1 MASSKRLRPDDLAA
15 HVATLLLRHEL
26 PRRQVALALSG
37 GLDSVVLFHLLLDLR
52 QPLGFDFSAFHVH
65 HGLSPRADR
74 WEAFCAGLCAAH
86 GIPFEARRVD
96 VSRKPGESLEAAAR
110 EARYRALASASADLL
125 LLAQHLDDQAE
136 TLLLQ
141 LLRGAG
147 AKGLAAM
154 PEARRS
160 GDKILLR
167 PLLDVPR
174 DTLRE
179 YAKVRGLAWEEDE
192 SNEDVGFDRNFL
204 RHEVFPVLERRFPA
218 YRQTL
223 GRASRHLAETA
234 HLLDELA
241 QLDGRQG
248 IRDGMLDGE
257 LLRQLSFPRAKN
269 LLRHYLAQRQ
279 VPLPDT
285 SRLEEAVRQLREAGE
300 GAHVRVR
307 FGDYEIRRYRG
318 WVDGARRSPDFPSE
332 MRTPWGGEDELAL
345 PGVRLCFERVEG
357 TGIRL
362 EALAAQPVTI
372 RARQGGERF
381 RPACGRPSRS
391 LKNLLQEAAIPPWR
405 RENLPLLFCGEDLVW
420 VPEIGID
427 CRYWASPG
435 EAGVIV
441 RVSDAV

>member
-285 SRLEEAVRQLREAGE
+285 SRLEEAVRQLREAGRGPTSACASAITRFAAT
-300 GAHVRVR
+300 GA
-307 FGDYEIRRYRG
+307 GSMEQ
-318 WVDGARRSPDFPSE
+318 GAPRIFHRKC
-332 MRTPWGGEDELAL
+332 GL
-345 PGVRLCFERVEG
+345 PG
-357 TGIRL
+357 
-362 EALAAQPVTI
+362 AARTNWPCPVSACVSSGW
-372 RARQGGERF
+372 RGRESAW
-381 RPACGRPSRS
+381 RPLPPSRS
-391 LKNLLQEAAIPPWR
+391 RFAPAKGGSASAPLAAAP
-405 RENLPLLFCGEDLVW
+405 
-420 VPEIGID
+420 
-427 CRYWASPG
+427 A
-435 EAGVIV
+435 A
-441 RVSDAV
+441 A